1 MSTGLVIAVLS
12 SLMGGGLVQ
21 PICTPRDFQNAFRN
35 SIQGDNEFIAKVIFD
50 DYAEQVQAI
59 NAGETEKE
67 NATPSQQLAIELQY
81 ATEADMLFD
90 ELLSSLS
97 AINNDIEWRIRI
109 ANLRRSVLLE
119 ARKFTNPW
127 PATVWVDVP
136 GITTVPDGVL
146 FQIDTFLLNNI
157 DKDRTERFMASALQI
172 GGNVLKCKAYEKQS
186 MQRWCEYLD
195 IIAPYIDEE
204 VSIALYPQLDTGEEV
219 QRIANWIYKNSNDAK
234 VHESVLKQLS
244 IWKTIKKKQNET
256 IIQLVIN
263 ARKQLGFDPWSRG
276 CGQQADTAAYKIK
289 NELMQKSAE
298 INEFDN
304 STNNVLL
311 RLLPEEL
318 RHSFESEE

>member
-12 SLMGGGLVQ
+12 SLIGSGLVQ
-21 PICTPRDFQNAFRN
+21 PICTPREFQNAFGN
-35 SIQGDNEFIAKVIFD
+35 LIQGDNEFIAKAIFD

-59 NAGETEKE
+59 NSGETEKT
-67 NATPSQQLAIELQY
+67 NTTPSQQLGIELQR

-90 ELLSSLS
+90 DLLSSLS
-97 AINNDIEWRIRI
+97 IINNDIEWRTSI

-136 GITTVPDGVL
+136 NITTVPDSVL
-146 FQIDTFLLNNI
+146 FQIDIFLLNNI
-157 DKDRTERFMASALQI
+157 DKDRTERFMASVLQL

-186 MQRWCEYLD
+186 MQRWGEYLD
-195 IIAPYIDEE
+195 IIAPYIDED
-204 VSIALYPQLDTGEEV
+204 VAIALYPQLNTGEEV

-234 VHESVLKQLS
+234 VHQSVSKQLVV
-244 IWKTIKKKQNET
+244 WKTIKKKQNDT

-276 CGQQADTAAYKIK
+276 CGQQTDTAAYKIK
-289 NELMQKSAE
+289 NEIMQKSAE
-298 INEFDN
+298 INEFDKA
-304 STNNVLL
+304 TNNVLL

>member
-1 MSTGLVIAVLS
+1 MSTSLVIAVLS
-12 SLMGGGLVQ
+12 ILMGSGLVQ
-21 PICTPRDFQNAFRN
+21 PICTPRDFHNAFGN
-35 SIQGDNEFIAKVIFD
+35 SIQGDNEFIAKAIFD

-59 NAGETEKE
+59 NSGETE
-67 NATPSQQLAIELQY
+67 NADTTPSQQLAIELQR

-97 AINNDIEWRIRI
+97 VINNDIEWRTSI

-136 GITTVPDGVL
+136 SITTVPDSVL

-157 DKDRTERFMASALQI
+157 DKDRTERFMASVLQL

-186 MQRWCEYLD
+186 MQRWGEYLD

-204 VSIALYPQLDTGEEV
+204 VAAALYPQLNTGEEV
-219 QRIANWIYKNSNDAK
+219 QRIANWIYKNSNDTK
-234 VHESVLKQLS
+234 IHESVSKQLA
-244 IWKTIKKKQNET
+244 IWNTIKKKQNET

-263 ARKQLGFDPWSRG
+263 SRKQLGFDPWSRG
-276 CGQQADTAAYKIK
+276 CGQQTDTAAYKIK

-298 INEFDN
+298 INEFDKA
-304 STNNVLL
+304 TNNVLL

>member
-12 SLMGGGLVQ
+12 SLMGSGLVQ
-21 PICTPRDFQNAFRN
+21 PICTPRDFHNAFGN
-35 SIQGDNEFIAKVIFD
+35 SIQGDNEFIAKAIFD

-59 NAGETEKE
+59 NSGETE
-67 NATPSQQLAIELQY
+67 NADTTPSQQLAIEY
-81 ATEADMLFD
+81 

-97 AINNDIEWRIRI
+97 VINNDIEWRTSI

-136 GITTVPDGVL
+136 SITTVPDSVL

-157 DKDRTERFMASALQI
+157 DKDRTERFMASVLQL

-186 MQRWCEYLD
+186 MQRWGEYLD

-204 VSIALYPQLDTGEEV
+204 VAAALYPQLNTGEEV
-219 QRIANWIYKNSNDAK
+219 QRIANWIYKNSNDTK
-234 VHESVLKQLS
+234 IHESVSKQLA
-244 IWKTIKKKQNET
+244 IWNTIKKKQNET

-263 ARKQLGFDPWSRG
+263 SRKQLGFDPWSRG
-276 CGQQADTAAYKIK
+276 CGQQTDTAAYKIK

-298 INEFDN
+298 INEFDKA
-304 STNNVLL
+304 TNNVLL